1 MHIPMQ
7 PHSCSEPLNLA
18 RRAKEEA
25 EAKQRMEEEALAKA
39 AAEEAAA
46 KAAAEAAAEAAAAA
60 EAERVTAQAAADEAG
75 ATVVALQEIE
85 RAAEGASAAGAAA
98 ADAAA
103 AEAESSDV
111 EMDVPSTDMSQQIT
125 QPKTPNDTPSH
136 VPPPPAPANGAP
148 DIRVD
153 GEAEAEDAASMKG
166 SSIDVQAP
174 SSVAQLDALSALS
187 SDDEGERGNG
197 QVTAEAAVIRPNAWK
212 KPLLANGSGPSRHGR
227 PKRAPSAISKPVVAS
242 PVAMA
247 LPSSTPEKQL
257 PLPAPEA
264 LGGPQDSD
272 SLFANAPGAFG
283 AGLKTL
289 SDIAPNDDGHNMGEV
304 GGDRMSSELGSD
316 GTQAMRPEAGTAP
329 AAPGMQLPRQMTTS
343 WRKVLAG
350 DSTPDPVLAVADGK
364 EEQVQVDAGG
374 RQGSGAGE
382 RARAGRGNRGRDRVK
397 ATRDGGPRDA
407 SGGASLLL

>member
-1 MHIPMQ
+1 
-7 PHSCSEPLNLA
+7 
-18 RRAKEEA
+18 
-25 EAKQRMEEEALAKA
+25 MEEEAVAKA

-46 KAAAEAAAEAAAAA
+46 TAAAEAAAAA
-60 EAERVTAQAAADEAG
+60 EAERVAAQAAADEAS

-103 AEAESSDV
+103 AEADSSDV
-111 EMDVPSTDMSQQIT
+111 EMDVPSTDMSQQMT
-125 QPKTPNDTPSH
+125 QPKTPTDTPSQ
-136 VPPPPAPANGAP
+136 VPPLPAPPNGAS
-148 DIRVD
+148 DIRID

-197 QVTAEAAVIRPNAWK
+197 QVTAEAAVTRPNAWK
-212 KPLLANGSGPSRHGR
+212 KPLLANGSGAGRHGR
-227 PKRAPSAISKPVVAS
+227 PKRAPSAATKPVVAS

-257 PLPAPEA
+257 HLPAPEA
-264 LGGPQDSD
+264 LGGAQDSD

-289 SDIAPNDDGHNMGEV
+289 SDIVPKDNGHDMGEV
-304 GGDRMSSELGSD
+304 GGDRMGSELGSD
-316 GTQAMRPEAGTAP
+316 GIQTIRPEAGTAP
-329 AAPGMQLPRQMTTS
+329 VAPGMQLPRQMTTS

-350 DSTPDPVLAVADGK
+350 DSTPEPVLAVADGN

-382 RARAGRGNRGRDRVK
+382 RARGGRGNRGRDRVR

-407 SGGASLLL
+407 SGGVSLLS